1 MSKMTFLDFNTHS
14 EGSDWSSKSWIVCFS
29 GIMCFLGHPF
39 CRPVPSLFTLVDFFV
54 SEIMSEMGVLDLKIS
69 GDAEAQIFP
78 FSFPFFPSRS
88 LGVLQ
93 VFGSFFEEKNVRNSR
108 SSKNV
113 CL

>member
-1 MSKMTFLDFNTHS
+1 MVSILYTPSITFRTPRFLVFRSMSKMTFLDFNTHS

-54 SEIMSEMGVLDLKIS
+54 SEIMSEMGVLDLEIS

-78 FSFPFFPSRS
+78 FSFPFFP
-88 LGVLQ
+88 
-93 VFGSFFEEKNVRNSR
+93 
-108 SSKNV
+108 
-113 CL
+113 